1 MENEYERRSIS
12 PEYLV
17 YGAGITYVFA
27 DGMETLTNKEEKEKF
42 NIHKELLKYETGIA
56 V

>member
-17 YGAGITYVFA
+17 YGMDITHVFA
-27 DGMETLTNKEEKEKF
+27 DGMETLTYIEEKEKF
-42 NIHKELLKYETGIA
+42 NILREQLKNDNRN
-56 V
+56 